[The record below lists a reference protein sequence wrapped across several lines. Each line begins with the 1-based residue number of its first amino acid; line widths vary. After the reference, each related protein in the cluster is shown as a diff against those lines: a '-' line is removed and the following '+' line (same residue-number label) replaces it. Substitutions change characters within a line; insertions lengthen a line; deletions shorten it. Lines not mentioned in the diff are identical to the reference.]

1 MAHRADT
8 PISQRLLTNLH
19 GILDSTNLSVVD
31 IANMMGADKRNLRQI
46 AYGRLQKLHF
56 SGFVER
62 LELTLADIGDWIT
75 ENGHHGV
82 THYVRNSHRK
92 YSLQATSKK
101 NVKRFSTGAHFTG
114 KRIATKKKPAPS
126 KQNRQPIIAT
136 AVKDYLAQAKVQNAQ
151 MDTLIQESKTR
162 LEKADRFNKIMNR
175 FLILDAVLLALFLVI
190 MIVQSILS

>member
-1 MAHRADT
+1 MSHRSDT
-8 PISQRLLTNLH
+8 QISQRLLENLRT
-19 GILDSTNLSVVD
+19 ILDSTNLSIAD
-31 IANMMGADKRNLRQI
+31 IANMMGADKTNLRRI
-46 AYGRLQKLHF
+46 AYGRVQKLHF

-82 THYVRNSHRK
+82 THYVRNSFRK
-92 YSLQATSKK
+92 YSQQSIYQKK
-101 NVKRFSTGAHFTG
+101 TKRFSTGAHFSG

-126 KQNRQPIIAT
+126 EQNRQPVISSQFN
-136 AVKDYLAQAKVQNAQ
+136 DYLTDAKKRNAEMEAIIKQ
-151 MDTLIQESKTR
+151 SRER